1 MPNRT
6 AKFAS
11 AIFASLLAG
20 VPITTISHSAAG
32 ADDEC
37 LSSPKDQT
45 PQGGHWY
52 YRIDHATK
60 RHCWYLKEDG
70 EKLAEKRSAEKPSS
84 EKPSSE
90 KSSKVTPSNNSSSV
104 ARPAPPKSETAMQR
118 SIADARAELPQ
129 RTGIEQPNQDT
140 RPNPAISA
148 GAAVSE
154 INRDAKPPVAE
165 TQRSL
170 VASRWLGQS
179 DADPATSSTFL
190 TSPTPLASPMPNSPM
205 PNPNS
210 PTANKDYPDTNVTP
224 APPTQPPSPL
234 AASQFAAADLSSET
248 PTHSVQMLLA
258 AIMGAL
264 ALAGIMGRVIF
275 KFVGPRSPANRSGR
289 GRRGAI
295 WKSAATGRRASRVYP
310 GADALPPRP
319 DFPRDLDQVS
329 DPDEKIAELLRD
341 FSRKSRKRPNQRQ
354 PSVGLFL

>member
-1 MPNRT
+1 MYMPNRT

-70 EKLAEKRSAEKPSS
+70 EKLAEKPSS

-90 KSSKVTPSNNSSSV
+90 KSSKSSSSSSV

-129 RTGIEQPNQDT
+129 PTGIEQPNQD

-148 GAAVSE
+148 GAAVGE
-154 INRDAKPPVAE
+154 INRDTKPPVAE

-190 TSPTPLASPMPNSPM
+190 TSPTPLASPMPNSPV
-205 PNPNS
+205 PNQNS
-210 PTANKDYPDTNVTP
+210 PMANKDYPDTNVTP
-224 APPTQPPSPL
+224 SPLTQPPSPL
-234 AASQFAAADLSSET
+234 AASQFAAADLLSET

-264 ALAGIMGRVIF
+264 ALAGIMGRAIF
-275 KFVGPRSPANRSGR
+275 KFVAPRSPANRKAR
-289 GRRGAI
+289 VRRAAI

>member
-84 EKPSSE
+84 EK
-90 KSSKVTPSNNSSSV
+90 SSKVTPSNNSSSV
-104 ARPAPPKSETAMQR
+104 ARPAPPKSETATQR

-129 RTGIEQPNQDT
+129 RTDIEQPNQDT

-148 GAAVSE
+148 DAAVSE

-190 TSPTPLASPMPNSPM
+190 TSPTPLASPMPNSPV

-210 PTANKDYPDTNVTP
+210 PTANKD
-224 APPTQPPSPL
+224 
-234 AASQFAAADLSSET
+234 
-248 PTHSVQMLLA
+248 
-258 AIMGAL
+258 
-264 ALAGIMGRVIF
+264 
-275 KFVGPRSPANRSGR
+275 
-289 GRRGAI
+289 
-295 WKSAATGRRASRVYP
+295 
-310 GADALPPRP
+310 
-319 DFPRDLDQVS
+319 
-329 DPDEKIAELLRD
+329 
-341 FSRKSRKRPNQRQ
+341 
-354 PSVGLFL
+354 